1 MTRRSRAILLSAFA
15 ASFAIVMLGQHRA
28 TAYFHTDEMP
38 NAVNY
43 LPPPPDSASA
53 HFAYD
58 MSQYFWGKS
67 IRDTER
73 GQMAIEDADCST
85 SHLMEIYSP
94 YMGVTLSATSTPAIY
109 TMMSNALHTGGKGV
123 SRCKNHYQ
131 RVRPFQ
137 RYGEEVATGESLGQT
152 SYPSGHT
159 NRGWLAA
166 LLLVEVNPAAQ
177 DAILKRGYEFGQSRV
192 IVGAHWQSDVDA
204 GRVVASACFARL
216 HTDSTFLSQ
225 MAAAK
230 AEYQVLSKSAS
241 AITRLHPDLKNAPD
255 RPTMP
260 ADSVGKKQGNGTNT
274 R

>member
-1 MTRRSRAILLSAFA
+1 MKHDKILLAMA
-15 ASFAIVMLGQHRA
+15 LVAIYATVTHAQQYA
-28 TAYFHTDEMP
+28 TAYFHTAEMP

-43 LPPPPDSASA
+43 LPPPPDSTSA

-58 MSQYFWGKS
+58 MSQYYWGKS

-85 SHLMEIYSP
+85 SHLLEIYSP
-94 YMGVTLSATSTPAIY
+94 YMGIPLSKTTTPSIY
-109 TMMSNALHTGGKGV
+109 KMMSNALTTGGKGV
-123 SRCKNHYQ
+123 SLCKSYYQ

-137 RYGEEVATGESLGQT
+137 RYGEPVASGESLGQT

-166 LLLVEVNPAAQ
+166 LLLVEVNPDAQ
-177 DAILKRGYEFGQSRV
+177 DEILARGYEFGQSRV
-192 IVGAHWQSDVDA
+192 IVGAHWQSDVDG

-216 HTDSTFLSQ
+216 HTDSTFLSE

-230 AEYQVLSKSAS
+230 EEYQIMKKSVS
-241 AITRLHPDLKNAPD
+241 ANLHNHPDMIIAPD
-255 RPTMP
+255 QPSVP
-260 ADSVGKKQGNGTNT
+260 ADSVGIIQEERT
-274 R
+274 RLTR